1 MTKKLLHYEILHLIG
16 KGGMGDVYA
25 AQDTKL
31 GRKVA
36 LKILPSEMAADPER
50 RARFEREAKA
60 VAALNHPNIVTIHS
74 VEEADGVHFITMELV
89 EGKTLSELI
98 PESGCPLSSLLDRA
112 VAMTDAVSAAHGR
125 GITHRDLKPDNV
137 MVTDDGRVK
146 VLDFGL
152 AKLRGEGTDEAAATR
167 LAADA
172 QTAEGKILGTAAY
185 MSPEQAEGKTV
196 DSRSD
201 IFSLGTILYEMAT
214 GARPFQGDTV
224 ISTMSAILRDH
235 PPPPSDA
242 RPDLPPDL
250 ARIVRRCL
258 EKDPERRFQTA
269 KDVRNEL
276 EDIRLYSPIDERPRR
291 SGDAEGGLV
300 ERRFLLTTDH
310 VRGLSKAVPR
320 MIGDGLDYVDNE
332 VDSETLVVFLHGAG
346 GDHRGFLPVLSRMPY
361 RGVAVTMFG
370 FGPGAAIRPPLPLGD
385 HHRLL
390 RLLIEDLDRR
400 LHPRFKVLVGHSSG
414 ADQCLRMVSSPEGPG
429 AELDGL
435 LLSSPN
441 IGLKSA
447 FATRV
452 LAELTDDPAHILA
465 TFKSMGQ
472 GIESLKTWVIMQQ
485 YLVQTSHKFGTDL
498 AALRQFGK
506 DIVAPF
512 QENAD
517 VFYEWA
523 RNAMD
528 RVPHVRFLFAQEE
541 TADAETIIARHLD
554 ENVLGDRF
562 TAETI
567 QFASV
572 GHMELTVPDV
582 MLPHVED
589 LVRRASQA

>member
-1 MTKKLLHYEILHLIG
+1 MKKLLHYEILNLIG

-31 GRKVA
+31 GRRIA

-89 EGKTLSELI
+89 EGRTLSELI
-98 PESGCPLSSLLDRA
+98 PEGGCRLSSLLDRA
-112 VAMTDAVSAAHGR
+112 VAMTDAVSAAHRR

-152 AKLRGEGTDEAAATR
+152 AKLRGEGTDDAAVTR
-167 LAADA
+167 LDADA
-172 QTAEGKILGTAAY
+172 QTVEGTILGTVAY
-185 MSPEQAEGKTV
+185 MSPGQVEGKTV

-214 GARPFQGDTV
+214 GAQPFQGDTV
-224 ISTMSAILRDH
+224 VSTMSAILRDH
-235 PPPPSDA
+235 LPLLSDA
-242 RPDLPPDL
+242 RLDLPPDL

-269 KDVRNEL
+269 KDLQNEL
-276 EDIRLYSPIDERPRR
+276 EDIRLYSPTDERPRR
-291 SGDAEGGLV
+291 SGEAERGVV

-310 VRGLSKAVPR
+310 VRGLSKRIPR

-332 VDSETLVVFLHGAG
+332 VDSEALVVFLHGAG
-346 GDHRGFLPVLSRMPY
+346 GDHRFSLPILSRMPY
-361 RGVAVTMFG
+361 RGVAVTQFG
-370 FGPGAAIRPPLPLGD
+370 FGPEAAIRPPLPMED
-385 HHRLL
+385 HNRLL
-390 RLLIEDLDRR
+390 RLFIEDLDRR
-400 LHPRFKVLVGHSSG
+400 IRPRLKILVGHSSA
-414 ADQCLRMVSSPEGPG
+414 ADQCLRMVSSSEGPG

-441 IGLKSA
+441 IGLKST
-447 FATRV
+447 FVTRV
-452 LAELTDDPAHILA
+452 FAELTDDPAHILA
-465 TFKSMGQ
+465 TFKSLGQ
-472 GIESLKTWVIMQQ
+472 GVESLKTWVILQQ
-485 YLVQTSHKFGTDL
+485 YLVQTLQKFGTDL
-498 AALRQFGK
+498 AALRQFGS

-512 QENAD
+512 HENPD
-517 VFYEWA
+517 VFYGWL
-523 RNAMD
+523 RSAMD
-528 RVPHVRFLFAQEE
+528 RVPHVRVLFAEE
-541 TADAETIIARHLD
+541 EMADAEAIIARHLD

-572 GHMELTVPDV
+572 GHMELTVPEV
-582 MLPHVED
+582 MLPQVDD
-589 LVRRASQA
+589 LVRRASQG